1 MPRSR
6 RTYQAKRPIESYDH
20 RDKERLNNPPVGLV
34 TPETDRDGGRKTY
47 AYDPHLDP
55 QLQWAGKAEHTSF
68 EVPTVSLHVH
78 ERIDPRT
85 IVEATRKRNG
95 NGAPIQGSLFELPEE
110 NPPVRSAIE
119 FYQHRH
125 NWSNRLVAGDSLL
138 VMNSLLEKEG
148 MAGKVQMVYIDPPY
162 GIRYGSNFQPFV
174 DKRDVKDGNDED
186 LTQEP
191 ETIKAFRDTWELG
204 IHSYLSYLRDRLLL
218 AREMLADSGSCF
230 VQISDENLH
239 HVRELMDEAFGQ
251 RNFVSVISIRKTTSQ
266 GTAVLL
272 GTTTDFIVW
281 YARDRNAVKYR
292 QIFASRSDAADER
305 YDQALLTDGSVVPAG
320 TLDDTQG
327 GDGWVFR
334 VDNLTSSRPAGD
346 GDVREFEFRGRKY
359 TPGRGTF
366 KTNLDGLVRLAN
378 AERLHAT
385 AGATLNYRRFK
396 SDFPIA
402 AIGNL
407 WNDISGA
414 VQSRSDPKVYVVQSS
429 TEVIER
435 CILMTTDP
443 GDLVFDPT
451 CGSGTT
457 AYVAEQWGRR
467 WITCDTSRVSITLA
481 KQRLMTALFDYY
493 KLAHPDEGVGSGF
506 TYKTVPHV
514 TLGSIANN
522 PDIKEGMSQ
531 AQIDAAIARHAP
543 QETLYDQPA
552 VDTGKR
558 RVTGPFSVEAVPAP
572 AVKPIDDA
580 AEPASMPADDTVA
593 RSGETLRQSDWRDEL
608 LRTGIRGKA
617 GQFIRFVRL
626 EPLPGCRYLHADG
639 ESMPNDAGADS
650 IREGPARASQR
661 VVVSFGPEHAP
672 LEQRQVNQAL
682 QEAQTL
688 VPTPRVIV
696 FAAFQFDPEA
706 AKDIDETNW
715 PGITLLKAQMNAD
728 LLTEDLKRKRA
739 SNESFWLVG
748 QPDVVVDSEEWIVNS
763 KAEALAPYEIVA
775 KLSGVGGLAEI
786 NDLGRDYLSV
796 VMAIAQRR
804 DLWDAFATDPGSG
817 FDSGQY
823 SGGSGTSRDR
833 GVPALPGNRTG
844 FPRRI
849 GDTAGFVRQLGTLAR
864 SRLDHGIESMRRD
877 RQIADRSGEIAASLS
892 FPLSTIHYSQVA
904 VLGFD
909 YYNTKSGDV
918 ESGGQDKIAMWMLD
932 PDYDGR
938 SLYPRQVFFPMAGSN
953 DGWARL
959 ARNLRAE
966 IDEELIEAYRG
977 AASLP
982 FEAGENR
989 RIAVK
994 IVDDRGIESL
1004 KVVEMDAAQGDA
1016 TSSERKGRTLEEI
1029 LEERSKNV
1037 PKEEWDRLPGD
1048 LIDNLDHYTA
1058 GADKE
1063 AERPKRSIEEI
1074 LKDHARQV
1082 PPEEWSKLPD
1092 DLIERLDHYTSG
1104 ADL

>member
-34 TPETDRDGGRKTY
+34 TPETDRDAGRKTY

-85 IVEATRKRNG
+85 IVEATRKHNG
-95 NGAPIQGSLFELPEE
+95 NGAAIQGSLFELPGE

-125 NWSNRLVAGDSLL
+125 NWTNRLVAGDSLL

-481 KQRLMTALFDYY
+481 KQRLMTALFGYY

-522 PDIKEGMSQ
+522 PDIREGMSQ
-531 AQIDAAIARHAP
+531 TEIDAAIARHAP
-543 QETLYDQPA
+543 QETLYDQPL

-580 AEPASMPADDTVA
+580 AEPAPMPADDTVA

-748 QPDVVVDSEEWIVNS
+748 QPDVQV
-763 KAEALAPYEIVA
+763 
-775 KLSGVGGLAEI
+775 
-786 NDLGRDYLSV
+786 
-796 VMAIAQRR
+796 Q
-804 DLWDAFATDPGSG
+804 T
-817 FDSGQY
+817 
-823 SGGSGTSRDR
+823 
-833 GVPALPGNRTG
+833 
-844 FPRRI
+844 
-849 GDTAGFVRQLGTLAR
+849 
-864 SRLDHGIESMRRD
+864 
-877 RQIADRSGEIAASLS
+877 IADGEDAGKYRVS
-892 FPLSTIHYSQVA
+892 

-1004 KVVEMDAAQGDA
+1004 KVIEMDAPQGGA
-1016 TSSERKGRTLEEI
+1016 TSSERKGRTPEEI

-1037 PKEEWDRLPGD
+1037 PQEEWDRLPDD